1 MNSQTLSGLLRILK
15 GSPRGRSL
23 PFSVFSVMDDSPFR
37 RIVLPALLAS
47 GVGFAGLTW
56 PLASD
61 HAARLSERLPD
72 PLGRWADSALIT
84 YQHKEFSIR
93 YIGFAILSSVAIG
106 IGTAEAMRS
115 QQRRL
120 QHRQGLLEKV
130 LTESDLDR
138 PLAEASSLD
147 TRSAPEAGPSQ
158 PHGLGDAEAK
168 AALDWASLLR
178 VPAVAE
184 ELDLEPE
191 PGPEAREMLAIPID
205 QQSLYHLDGGDQN
218 CCLAVAVEGEYYSFY
233 RSRPNLDRAR
243 SLVQYLQRRG
253 RQAIATWDDSGYV
266 VWVHRPSA
274 ARHATPWPALAA
286 RD

>member
-1 MNSQTLSGLLRILK
+1 
-15 GSPRGRSL
+15 
-23 PFSVFSVMDDSPFR
+23 MDDSPFR

-61 HAARLSERLPD
+61 QAARVSERLPD

-106 IGTAEAMRS
+106 LGTAKAMRS
-115 QQRRL
+115 RQGQVQR
-120 QHRQGLLEKV
+120 RQGLLDKV
-130 LTESDLDR
+130 L
-138 PLAEASSLD
+138 AEVDQDPPANVSSLD
-147 TRSAPEAGPSQ
+147 TLSAPGTEPSQ
-158 PHGLGDAEAK
+158 SHRLGGVEAD
-168 AALDWASLLR
+168 AALDWTSLLR
-178 VPAVAE
+178 VPSDSDYSE
-184 ELDLEPE
+184 KESESGLEK
-191 PGPEAREMLAIPID
+191 GAGEMLAVPMD
-205 QQSLYHLDGGDQN
+205 QHSLYHLEGSDQN
-218 CCLAVAVEGEYYSFY
+218 CCLALAVEGEYYSYY

-253 RQAIATWDDSGYV
+253 QQAIATWDDSGYM

-274 ARHATPWPALAA
+274 ARHATPWPDPAA
-286 RD
+286 SN

>member
-1 MNSQTLSGLLRILK
+1 MNSQILPGLLRILK
-15 GSPRGRSL
+15 EPPRGRSL

-47 GVGFAGLTW
+47 GVSFAGLTW

-61 HAARLSERLPD
+61 HAARFSEQLPS

-84 YQHKEFSIR
+84 PQHKEFSIR

-115 QQRRL
+115 QQRRV
-120 QHRQGLLEKV
+120 QHRQGLLDKV
-130 LTESDLDR
+130 
-138 PLAEASSLD
+138 LAEASSLD
-147 TRSAPEAGPSQ
+147 TLSSPAAESSQ
-158 PHGLGDAEAK
+158 PHGLGGVEAK
-168 AALDWASLLR
+168 AALDWASPLR
-178 VPAVAE
+178 MSSVSE
-184 ELDLEPE
+184 ELELKQQQ
-191 PGPEAREMLAIPID
+191 GSREMLAIPID
-205 QQSLYHLDGGDQN
+205 RQSLYHLDRGDQN
-218 CCLAVAVEGEYYSFY
+218 CCLAVAVEGEFYSFY

-253 RQAIATWDDSGYV
+253 QQAIATWDDIGYV

-274 ARHATPWPALAA
+274 ARYATPWPAPAA
-286 RD
+286 SD

>member
-1 MNSQTLSGLLRILK
+1 MNSQILSGLLRILK
-15 GSPRGRSL
+15 GSPQGRSL
-23 PFSVFSVMDDSPFR
+23 PFSVFLVMDDSPFR

-115 QQRRL
+115 QQRRM
-120 QHRQGLLEKV
+120 QHRQGLLDKV

-138 PLAEASSLD
+138 PLAEVSSLD
-147 TRSAPEAGPSQ
+147 TLSAPEAEPSQ
-158 PHGLGDAEAK
+158 PHGLGGVEAK

-178 VPAVAE
+178 VPAVSE
-184 ELDLEPE
+184 ELEPA
-191 PGPEAREMLAIPID
+191 PETREMLAIPID

-253 RQAIATWDDSGYV
+253 QQAIATWDDSGYV

-274 ARHATPWPALAA
+274 APYATPWPAPAA
-286 RD
+286 SD